1 VLNTILYNWNEEIKD
16 EVTKRPTKTS
26 APSTTAATIITS
38 KRPSIRDNVDSVASN
53 NDALFDR
60 KIELITQGIDS
71 FYVSL
76 LKELSQDNAL
86 TIVNYVLSMKN
97 EINISDNYRRLNI
110 YTLYRISKFF
120 NNSKSYKELVRDDIL
135 QFLDSFRKPEA
146 SDPLHKWIGT
156 YNIYRTLFIRFFK
169 WLYYPDIEQKKRPKP
184 EVIENISLLKRKEQ
198 SIYKPSDLW
207 TLEDDLFFLKYCPS
221 AREKCY
227 HTISRDL
234 SCRPHEILNLKLKD
248 IIFKNN
254 GDYQYAEVLLN
265 GKTGSRNIPL
275 ISSIPYLKDWID
287 QHPQTGNPNSPL
299 ICGLGKTLGRRL
311 TTPAIY
317 RIYRDYR
324 EKVFPKILDNPSV
337 SPEDKQKIKEL
348 LKKPWNPY
356 IRRHSLTEK
365 SMILNE
371 HVLRQHAGWSGRSQM
386 HLKYLHY
393 FGNESSESLLE
404 AYGIMPKGQQID
416 QLKPKQCP
424 NCSEPNKPDS
434 KFCANCRMVLTYSVY
449 SETVEEK
456 QQKESEGKE
465 LKDKYEQDMK
475 SMREEMNQQFTQIM
489 SMIQQNPQLAHI
501 KPEALTNKKLE

>member
-1 VLNTILYNWNEEIKD
+1 MHQDLLLVITFLLLND
-16 EVTKRPTKTS
+16 
-26 APSTTAATIITS
+26 
-38 KRPSIRDNVDSVASN
+38 
-53 NDALFDR
+53 DALFDR
-60 KIELITQGIDS
+60 KIDLITEGIS
-71 FYVSL
+71 PYFASKL
-76 LKELSQDNAL
+76 RELSKNNAL
-86 TIVNYVLSMKN
+86 TIIDYVLSMKN
-97 EINISDNYRRLNI
+97 EINLSEGYRKLNI
-110 YTLYRISKFF
+110 YALYSISKFF
-120 NNSKSYKELVRDDIL
+120 NNRKSYKEFTREDVL
-135 QFLDSFRKPEA
+135 QSLDRLRKPEA

-156 YNIYRTLFIRFFK
+156 YNIYRILFIRFFK
-169 WLYYPDIEQKKRPKP
+169 WLYYPNIEQKKRPKP
-184 EVIENISLLKRKEQ
+184 SVVENIALLKRKEQ

-207 TLEDDLFFLKYCPS
+207 TLEDDLLFLKYCPS

-248 IIFKNN
+248 IIFKNS

-275 ISSIPYLKDWID
+275 ISSIPYLKDWIA
-287 QHPQTGNPNSPL
+287 HPQTGNPNSPL

-356 IRRHSLTEK
+356 IRRHSALTEK
-365 SMILNE
+365 SMILKE

-416 QLKPKQCP
+416 QLNPKQCP
-424 NCSEPNKPDS
+424 NCTEPNKPDS
-434 KFCANCRMVLTYSVY
+434 KFCAKCRMVLTYDAY
-449 SETVEEK
+449 SETIEET
-456 QQKESEGKE
+456 QRKESEVKE
-465 LKDKYEQDMK
+465 LKEKYEKDMIA
-475 SMREEMNQQFTQIM
+475 MREEMEDKFKQI
-489 SMIQQNPQLAHI
+489 
-501 KPEALTNKKLE
+501 LTKIDVATLK

>member
-1 VLNTILYNWNEEIKD
+1 VLNTILYNWKEEIKD

-26 APSTTAATIITS
+26 ATSTTAATLITS
-38 KRPSIRDNVDSVASN
+38 KRPSIRDNVDTVASN

-76 LKELSQDNAL
+76 LKELPQDNAS
-86 TIVNYVLSMKN
+86 TIVKYILSMKN

-169 WLYYPDIEQKKRPKP
+169 WLYYSNIEQKKRPKP

-207 TLEDDLFFLKYCPS
+207 TLEDDLLFLKYCPS

-324 EKVFPKILDNPSV
+324 EKVFPKILNNPSV

-356 IRRHSLTEK
+356 IRRHSALTEK

-371 HVLRQHAGWSGRSQM
+371 HVLRQHAGWAGRSQM

-424 NCSEPNKPDS
+424 NCMESNKPDS
-434 KFCANCRMVLTYSVY
+434 KFCARCRMVLTYDAY
-449 SETVEEK
+449 SETIEEK
-456 QQKESEGKE
+456 QQKESEVKE
-465 LKDKYEQDMK
+465 LKDKYEHDMK
-475 SMREEMNQQFTQIM
+475 TMREEMREQIAQIVTQ
-489 SMIQQNPQLAHI
+489 L
-501 KPEALTNKKLE
+501 KPDIVREGLSKGI